1 MIRNISSHHLSFS
14 RAASNQ
20 TMKPTAPWRENFSVF
35 ATTPCPWL
43 ISFSLDAVSALRKL
57 SLSGI
62 LGIAFGVLGNMFTI
76 AFWTWVVLST
86 HPYADARY
94 LIEAVVPGLVV
105 LLTFVFLFPL
115 GFLALLEP
123 GKRILGLIII
133 LLSLTS
139 FPVGFVVL
147 HTLSSWRHITLI
159 P

>member
-1 MIRNISSHHLSFS
+1 
-14 RAASNQ
+14 
-20 TMKPTAPWRENFSVF
+20 
-35 ATTPCPWL
+35 
-43 ISFSLDAVSALRKL
+43 
-57 SLSGI
+57 
-62 LGIAFGVLGNMFTI
+62 MFVI
-76 AFWTWVVLST
+76 AFWTWAVLST

-94 LIEAVVPGLVV
+94 LIEAVLPGLVV

-133 LLSLTS
+133 LLSLTP